1 MTFQA
6 RDVAESRYIFDQMA
20 VLGPIMLALTA
31 GTPILQGRLVV
42 RFFLM
47 YHRHGLAGFGGIS

>member
-6 RDVAESRYIFDQMA
+6 RDIAESRYIYDQMA
-20 VLGPIMLALTA
+20 VLGPVLLALTA

-42 RFFLM
+42 RVVVCL
-47 YHRHGLAGFGGIS
+47 RIASRSLA